1 MPSTS
6 PSFPGPDKVRT
17 GTGMG
22 ALDGIKVLEA
32 GLLVQGPQA
41 AAMLS
46 DWGADVVKIELPGF
60 GDQSR
65 WIPAA
70 PGDGRAPFFIACN
83 RGKRSITIDLR
94 RPEGR
99 DVFLRLVEQADVFI
113 SNFKSG
119 TLDEWGLSYDEVAAR
134 NPRIIYAAA
143 TSFGT
148 VGADAGKEGADLSGQ
163 AAGGLISTT
172 GSSGEPVTPV
182 AVTITDHIGCLNL
195 VGGITAALFARER
208 TGRGQR
214 IDVSLLGGQI
224 WAQASELTATL
235 LTGHSSGRSDRGHP
249 LIPGIYG
256 VFPTSDGWLAMVGVA
271 GLDRS
276 RFYDVIGRPE
286 LVDRF
291 PQPMY
296 FGDRARSAARTRSRP
311 RRGRGRPRRLGERVS
326 GAHGRR
332 RPGGGVSGS
341 VQWHTGAYGG
351 SRTRTR
357 STHRG
362 SASRSR
368 LHLGRH
374 RRLAH
379 CRRDLTGVIG
389 PPFSKWGSCRDA
401 LVAVPA
407 ASMVGGIDEIQH
419 NIIDEW
425 VLGSAKEP
433 SVDDRSFRQVRADST
448 RT

>member
-1 MPSTS
+1 M
-6 PSFPGPDKVRT
+6 V
-17 GTGMG
+17 MG

-65 WIPAA
+65 WIPAG

-195 VGGITAALFARER
+195 VGGITARRRTRRPFWQRGPTPFRGSPPRTTSRRHRYRHARTSAWCWR
-208 TGRGQR
+208 
-214 IDVSLLGGQI
+214 
-224 WAQASELTATL
+224 
-235 LTGHSSGRSDRGHP
+235 P
-249 LIPGIYG
+249 
-256 VFPTSDGWLAMVGVA
+256 PTRCSTHRA
-271 GLDRS
+271 G
-276 RFYDVIGRPE
+276 
-286 LVDRF
+286 
-291 PQPMY
+291 
-296 FGDRARSAARTRSRP
+296 TRSR
-311 RRGRGRPRRLGERVS
+311 
-326 GAHGRR
+326 
-332 RPGGGVSGS
+332 
-341 VQWHTGAYGG
+341 
-351 SRTRTR
+351 
-357 STHRG
+357 
-362 SASRSR
+362 RSR
-368 LHLGRH
+368 R
-374 RRLAH
+374 
-379 CRRDLTGVIG
+379 
-389 PPFSKWGSCRDA
+389 
-401 LVAVPA
+401 
-407 ASMVGGIDEIQH
+407 
-419 NIIDEW
+419 
-425 VLGSAKEP
+425 
-433 SVDDRSFRQVRADST
+433 
-448 RT
+448 

>member
-1 MPSTS
+1 
-6 PSFPGPDKVRT
+6 
-17 GTGMG
+17 MG

-148 VGADAGKEGADLSGQ
+148 VGADASKEGADLSGQ

-271 GLDRS
+271 GPDRT
-276 RFYDVIGRPE
+276 RFYAVIGRPE

-296 FGDRARSAARTRSRP
+296 FGDTKREVFAELNVTF
-311 RRGRGRPRRLGERVS
+311 
-326 GAHGRR
+326 
-332 RPGGGVSGS
+332 
-341 VQWHTGAYGG
+341 
-351 SRTRTR
+351 RTR
-357 STHRG
+357 STAAWSELFTEHGLRHAPVRDHAAVVADPG
-362 SASRSR
+362 VWENGYLVRTAAGDPMVASAVRFSDTPARTGEVAPE
-368 LHLGRH
+368 LGQH
-374 RRLAH
+374 TEEVLLEA
-379 CRRDLTGVIG
+379 DLTWDDIA
-389 PPFSKWGSCRDA
+389 A
-401 LVAVPA
+401 LRIAGA
-407 ASMVGGIDEIQH
+407 I
-419 NIIDEW
+419 
-425 VLGSAKEP
+425 
-433 SVDDRSFRQVRADST
+433 
-448 RT
+448 

>member
-1 MPSTS
+1 
-6 PSFPGPDKVRT
+6 
-17 GTGMG
+17 MG

-41 AAMLS
+41 AAMLG

-94 RPEGR
+94 RAEGR

-271 GLDRS
+271 GPDRT
-276 RFYDVIGRPE
+276 RFYAVIGRPE
-286 LVDRF
+286 LADRF

-296 FGDRARSAARTRSRP
+296 FGDTKREVF
-311 RRGRGRPRRLGERVS
+311 GELNV
-326 GAHGRR
+326 
-332 RPGGGVSGS
+332 
-341 VQWHTGAYGG
+341 TF
-351 SRTRTR
+351 RTR
-357 STHRG
+357 STAAWSELFTEHGLRHAPVRDHAAVVADPG
-362 SASRSR
+362 VWENGYLVRTAAADPVVASAVRFSDTPARTGEVAPE
-368 LHLGRH
+368 LGQH
-374 RRLAH
+374 TEEVLLEA
-379 CRRDLTGVIG
+379 DLTWDDIA
-389 PPFSKWGSCRDA
+389 A
-401 LVAVPA
+401 LRIAGA
-407 ASMVGGIDEIQH
+407 I
-419 NIIDEW
+419 
-425 VLGSAKEP
+425 
-433 SVDDRSFRQVRADST
+433 
-448 RT
+448 